1 MIRNFLVMLMTMLIL
16 FTLVGCVQK
25 YPIVTVEE
33 VETIKAEKGE
43 LPQIQYI
50 LFEESDDANP
60 EHTDLSE
67 VMSFLKEKEFEKA
80 EGLVTSLKINGMNEK
95 KLNFYNGLIAFYKGK
110 YSIALHLLKL
120 AEVDEYKHLQYV
132 IIGDSMYEMTLD
144 SNYMNF
150 STKQILDNYQKALDY
165 CEIDVCKE
173 IINMHIKYAKYG
185 GMF

>member
-1 MIRNFLVMLMTMLIL
+1 MIRSFLVILITMMIL
-16 FTLVGCVQK
+16 FISVGCVQK

-33 VETIKAEKGE
+33 IEAIKAEKGG

-50 LFEESDDANP
+50 LFGESDEANP
-60 EHTDLSE
+60 EHTNLSE

-80 EGLVTSLKINGMNEK
+80 GGLVNSLKKNGMNEK
-95 KLNFYNGLIAFYKGK
+95 KLNFYNGLIAFYEGK
-110 YSIALHLLKL
+110 YSVALHLLRL
-120 AEVDEYKHLQYV
+120 AEVDEYKHLKYV

-165 CEIDVCKE
+165 CEVDVCKE